1 MKKDPLSIMNSMVLN
16 LNLLE
21 PNQEYN
27 INELKFMKD
36 LEMHWNTIKKY
47 LKIISLIQGYAP
59 SIVIRDS
66 KFTIINSDIYNHL
79 NDKEKC
85 VITLFNRKAID
96 QDSAIDIVLDNIET
110 IDDSIGYI
118 FEKTSDNKYYLNEV
132 GLDLYKSIK
141 QDILDIIYEEKNLD
155 ELFFEYKDIFEELT
169 PLLEEFEIYFET
181 NVYRD
186 DTQEGSIMVPKEEI
200 SSSNNIIDEK
210 DIIITT

>member
-1 MKKDPLSIMNSMVLN
+1 MKKDPLTIMNSMVLN

-27 INELKFMKD
+27 INELKFIKD

-59 SIVIRDS
+59 SIEIKDS

-96 QDSAIDIVLDNIET
+96 QDSAIYIPLDYGELIN
-110 IDDSIGYI
+110 DSIGYL
-118 FEKTSDNKYYLNEV
+118 FEKTSDNTFYLNEV

-141 QDILDIIYEEKNLD
+141 QDILDLIYEEKSID
-155 ELFFEYKDIFEELT
+155 EVFFESEDFI
-169 PLLEEFEIYFET
+169 EEFKFEFGVEISLYIT
-181 NVYRD
+181 DQGSITVQRD
-186 DTQEGSIMVPKEEI
+186 DFELLPNVNTEE
-200 SSSNNIIDEK
+200 E
-210 DIIITT
+210 IITTF